1 MDMEKTYHLEGKTL
15 VVTFRVKNVGPE
27 AIHATEFSHNFFR
40 FDDRTI
46 DSSYQLFFPYSIKP
60 ELRRGELIM
69 TRDAYRLGAFDGP
82 TESTAFWIRGWE
94 GLSSHWMRLENKELG
109 MSVLM
114 EDDVPIC
121 RFYSWNNFNAFCPEV
136 FAPIDLEPGQ
146 EVTYTRKYTFDA

>member
-1 MDMEKTYHLEGKTL
+1 
-15 VVTFRVKNVGPE
+15 
-27 AIHATEFSHNFFR
+27 
-40 FDDRTI
+40 
-46 DSSYQLFFPYSIKP
+46 
-60 ELRRGELIM
+60 M